1 MATVTAG
8 YNWVSGETVT
18 PAKLNSAAAP
28 TVAVADNEI
37 TTAKIA
43 DASSTTTGVT
53 NAKLRHSAALS
64 VVGRTA
70 NTSGAPADIA
80 AANDGEV
87 LRRSGTAVGFG
98 TVATAGIADAAVTAA
113 KLSGAQTGAAPIFG
127 VRAWAKFAG
136 QSSNGACVVNASG
149 NVTSVTRISS
159 GEYEVVMAT
168 ALSPDANYA
177 VLATGMSGDARIA
190 TFTETTT
197 TFRIEF
203 LNTAGSAVNPA
214 EASFMVIR

>member
-1 MATVTAG
+1 MAEA
-8 YNWVSGETVT
+8 NLVS
-18 PAKLNSAAAP
+18 N
-28 TVAVADNEI
+28 AV

-43 DASSTTTGVT
+43 DAAITPS
-53 NAKLRHSAALS
+53 KL
-64 VVGRTA
+64 
-70 NTSGAPADIA
+70 N
-80 AANDGEV
+80 
-87 LRRSGTAVGFG
+87 
-98 TVATAGIADAAVTAA
+98 
-113 KLSGAQTGAAPIFG
+113 GAQSGSAPVFG

-168 ALSPDANYA
+168 APSSDANYA
-177 VLATGMSGDARIA
+177 ILATGMSGDARIT

-203 LNTAGSAVNPA
+203 LNTAGTAVNPA
-214 EASFMVIR
+214 EAGFMVIR

>member
-1 MATVTAG
+1 MATVTPG
-8 YNWVSGETVT
+8 IVWVSGETVT

-28 TVAVADNEI
+28 TVVVADNEV

-53 NAKLRHSAALS
+53 NAKLRHSEALS

-70 NTSGAPADIA
+70 NSSGAPADIA
-80 AANDGEV
+80 AANDNEV

-113 KLSGAQTGAAPIFG
+113 KLSGAQTGDAPVFG

-136 QSSNGACVVNASG
+136 QGSNGACVVNASG
-149 NVTSVTRISS
+149 NVTSVTRISES
-159 GEYEVVMAT
+159 IYEVVMTT
-168 ALSPDANYA
+168 AMPDANYA
-177 VLATGMSGDARIA
+177 IA
-190 TFTETTT
+190 CTSTSSQSKIESFTETAT
-197 TFRIEF
+197 TFRLEF
-203 LNTAGSAVNPA
+203 ETSAGGASDPA
-214 EASFMVIR
+214 EAAFMVIR